1 MKLIYKED
9 LFLLAISFN
18 FKLIKLK
25 IKEVS
30 QVVVVVKNLPAN
42 AGDIKDEGSTPESA
56 RYPGKGNDN
65 LLQYYCLE
73 NPMDRGA
80 WHATLMGLQRAG
92 QD

>member
-42 AGDIKDEGSTPESA
+42 AGDVKDTNLIPGSE
-56 RYPGKGNDN
+56 RFLGKRNGNP
-65 LLQYYCLE
+65 LQYYCLE
-73 NPMDRGA
+73 NPTDGRA
-80 WHATLMGLQRAG
+80 W
-92 QD
+92 